1 MQSGGYG
8 IVEETNLLKKLSTSL
23 HRSDAQAIIRRM
35 RPNAVSG
42 YQNQPCESLVR
53 WVKVIDVN

>member
-53 WVKVIDVN
+53 